1 MQQQLQLIARNQIRS
16 LEVVEEGFKRI
27 ERAIDELAKRTAAT
41 PKLHNRGAD
50 MVIID
55 DAQGRKCSHCGFLMA
70 TDYMA
75 YLLYNQGDVCCS
87 HECWKKES
95 RG

>member
-1 MQQQLQLIARNQIRS
+1 MQQQIQLMVRNQIRI
-16 LEVVEEGFKRI
+16 LEVIEEGFKKI
-27 ERAIDELAKRTAAT
+27 ERAIEGLTKTAAAI
-41 PKLHNRGAD
+41 PKLHNRGAN

-55 DAQGRKCSHCGFLMA
+55 DVQGRKCTHCGFLMA

-87 HECWKKES
+87 HECWEEEDH
-95 RG
+95 G